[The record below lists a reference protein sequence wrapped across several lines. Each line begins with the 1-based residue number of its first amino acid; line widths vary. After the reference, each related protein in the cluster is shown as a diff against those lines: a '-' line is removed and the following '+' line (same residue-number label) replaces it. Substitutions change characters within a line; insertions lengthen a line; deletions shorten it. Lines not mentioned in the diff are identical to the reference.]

1 MQPSAYDCLSRLGSY
16 AVSLSKQLQNLID
29 TVVHLSLRLNYF
41 DPEDEDITTG
51 TIFQTIWRNISQDFN
66 LSNTTRV

>member
-1 MQPSAYDCLSRLGSY
+1 MSLG
-16 AVSLSKQLQNLID
+16 KQLQNLID
-29 TVVHLSLRLNYF
+29 TVVHLSLTLNYF

-66 LSNTTRV
+66 LSNTTQSLKCNVM